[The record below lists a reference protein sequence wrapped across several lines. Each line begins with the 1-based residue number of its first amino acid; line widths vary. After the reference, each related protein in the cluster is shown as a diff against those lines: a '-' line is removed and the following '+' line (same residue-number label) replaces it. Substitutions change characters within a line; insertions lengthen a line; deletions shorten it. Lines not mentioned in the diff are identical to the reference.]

1 MTAMMFVQLRDLT
14 ERSVRIARQ
23 RTSPVFNPT
32 GA

>member
-1 MTAMMFVQLRDLT
+1 VQLRDLT
-14 ERSVRIARQ
+14 RRGVRIARQ